1 MANTDKIED
10 NPDYE
15 DEKKQHDI
23 WYKLRSVG
31 GIATAVMV
39 AIIGSAGS
47 CVIQNQQATATR
59 AQLYT
64 SLMSQRENAENNVRK
79 DMFQQILS
87 SFLSNQTGKGCLI
100 EQIDEDLL
108 RLELLSRNFH
118 ETIEMEPLFLH
129 VLLRIV
135 REIPRLPNP
144 YGTAIPG
151 TGVFDLAEEQSVVKE
166 PDTSEICQYKLRRLY
181 KMDMGPSVSKENP
194 NIDKDKWERFKGI
207 LMKKKINQLVRIA
220 QRITRKQIESLCSVE
235 KRHRMIIN
243 LSETCTDIRPDEPA
257 IECKGKEQGKDEWF
271 ELDLERRVKRKFRIL
286 VCRSYPDWNQVRIKV
301 EALLTEEE
309 SKADP
314 GAKKNERGEPVHVS
328 EFWLGFFDFP
338 LADST
343 FLSDKERYSVILD
356 KIDQEKKEAHISLLY
371 FPASYAGLKEK
382 SFYQQ
387 KLISTLME
395 KKGI

>member
-1 MANTDKIED
+1 MANTDKNDD
-10 NPDYE
+10 NPDCE
-15 DEKKQHDI
+15 DENKQHDI
-23 WYKLRSVG
+23 WYKLRSIG

-39 AIIGSAGS
+39 ATIGSVGS
-47 CVIQNQQATATR
+47 CVIQNQQENATR

-64 SLMSQRENAENNVRK
+64 SLMSQRENAESNVRK

-118 ETIEMEPLFLH
+118 EMIEMEPLFIH

-144 YGTAIPG
+144 FGDAKLE
-151 TGVFDLAEEQSVVKE
+151 TGVFGVAGAQSAVGE
-166 PDTSEICQYKLRRLY
+166 LDTSEICQYKLRRLCE
-181 KMDMGPSVSKENP
+181 MDMTLSEGKEHP
-194 NIDKDKWERFKGI
+194 NIDEDKWECFKKDFK
-207 LMKKKINQLVRIA
+207 KKKINQLIRIA
-220 QRITRKQIESLCSVE
+220 KRITRKQIESLSTVE
-235 KRHRMIIN
+235 KRYRMEIN
-243 LSETCTDIRPDEPA
+243 LSDTCTDIRPNEP
-257 IECKGKEQGKDEWF
+257 IKECKGKEQGKDKWF
-271 ELDLERRVKRKFRIL
+271 DLDLGRGVKRKFRIL
-286 VCRSYPDWNQVRIKV
+286 VCRSFPDWNQVRIKV
-301 EALLTEEE
+301 EALLTAKE

-314 GAKKNERGEPVHVS
+314 GAIKNEKDEPVHVS
-328 EFWLGFFDFP
+328 EFWLSFFDFP

-356 KIDQEKKEAHISLLY
+356 KIDQEKNKAHISLLY